1 MTAFVVEP
9 VFTQL
14 QVIAFVGF
22 LLFGVAVQF
31 FFSPRRREVMG
42 SAKFA
47 LASAV
52 IATPGIAGVTL
63 VRGAYRA
70 GYLAE
75 GRGFLEANLRSMIWM
90 SGFIFLSQLAVRF
103 LPPMSWLSRDL
114 ANAGKA
120 VWGARLNRWMGR
132 A

>member
-1 MTAFVVEP
+1 MSAFIVDP
-9 VFTQL
+9 VFTPL

-22 LLFGVAVQF
+22 LLFGLAVQF

-42 SAKFA
+42 SMKFA
-47 LASAV
+47 LASTV

-75 GRGFLEANLRSMIWM
+75 GRGFLEANLRSLVWM

-103 LPPMSWLSRDL
+103 VPPMSWLSRDL

>member
-1 MTAFVVEP
+1 MSAFVVDP
-9 VFTQL
+9 LFTQL
-14 QVIAFVGF
+14 QAIAFVGF

-31 FFSPRRREVMG
+31 VFSPRRRAVMG
-42 SAKFA
+42 NAKFG
-47 LASAV
+47 LASAMV
-52 IATPGIAGVTL
+52 AAPGIAGVTL

-75 GRGFLEANLRSMIWM
+75 GRGFLEANLRSIVWM
-90 SGFIFLSQLAVRF
+90 SGFIFLSQMAVRF